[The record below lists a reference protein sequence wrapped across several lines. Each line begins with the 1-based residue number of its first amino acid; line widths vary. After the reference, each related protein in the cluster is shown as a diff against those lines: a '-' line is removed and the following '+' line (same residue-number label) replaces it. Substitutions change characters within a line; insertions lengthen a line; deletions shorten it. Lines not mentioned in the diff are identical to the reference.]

1 MKRNYTGSLD
11 RSAEYYTVDL
21 FYQKGYNIV
30 RILRNQNGNGEQSMT
45 TEFDVTIT
53 SKDMYR
59 FNMYHAYHGFQGI
72 FATVIGILVLIV
84 AGATFGKIETMYTV
98 LYTIFGII
106 FLVYVPFSLYM
117 RSKRQILA
125 SKVLQGVLHYK
136 LDEEG
141 IHVSQNDQTADLPWN
156 QIYKV
161 VSTKSNL
168 LIYSSRVNA
177 YVIPRNIIEKEY
189 EKAAQLASEHLEKY
203 RLKLK

>member
-1 MKRNYTGSLD
+1 
-11 RSAEYYTVDL
+11 
-21 FYQKGYNIV
+21 
-30 RILRNQNGNGEQSMT
+30 MT

-84 AGATFGKIETMYTV
+84 AGATFGKIEAMYTV
-98 LYTIFGII
+98 LYFVFGFI
-106 FLVYVPFSLYM
+106 FLLYVPFSLYM
-117 RSKRQILA
+117 RSKQQIL
-125 SKVLQGVLHYK
+125 SSEVLRQALHYRV
-136 LDEEG
+136 DEEG
-141 IHVSQNDQTADLPWN
+141 VHVSQNGQTADLLWN

-177 YVIPRNIIEKEY
+177 YVIPRNAISKEY
-189 EKAAQLASEHLEKY
+189 EIVAQLAGNHLEKY

>member
-1 MKRNYTGSLD
+1 
-11 RSAEYYTVDL
+11 
-21 FYQKGYNIV
+21 
-30 RILRNQNGNGEQSMT
+30 MT

-84 AGATFGKIETMYTV
+84 AGATFGKIEMMYTV
-98 LYTIFGII
+98 LYFVFGLI
-106 FLVYVPFSLYM
+106 FLIYVPVSLYM
-117 RSKRQILA
+117 RSKQQIL
-125 SKVLQGVLHYK
+125 SSEVLRQSLHYK

-141 IHVSQNDQTADLPWN
+141 VHVSQNEQTADLLWN

-161 VSTKSNL
+161 VFTKSNL

-177 YVIPRNIIEKEY
+177 YVIPRNAISKEY
-189 EKAAQLASEHLEKY
+189 ETVAQLAAKHLEKY

>member
-1 MKRNYTGSLD
+1 
-11 RSAEYYTVDL
+11 
-21 FYQKGYNIV
+21 
-30 RILRNQNGNGEQSMT
+30 MT

-98 LYTIFGII
+98 LYFVFGLI
-106 FLVYVPFSLYM
+106 FLIYVPVSLYM
-117 RSKRQILA
+117 RSKQQIL
-125 SKVLQGVLHYK
+125 SSEVLRQSLHYK
-136 LDEEG
+136 VDEEG
-141 IHVSQNDQTADLPWN
+141 VHVSQNEQTADLLWN

-177 YVIPRNIIEKEY
+177 YVIPRKAISKEY
-189 EKAAQLASEHLEKY
+189 ETVAQLAAKHLEKY

>member
-1 MKRNYTGSLD
+1 
-11 RSAEYYTVDL
+11 
-21 FYQKGYNIV
+21 
-30 RILRNQNGNGEQSMT
+30 MT

-84 AGATFGKIETMYTV
+84 AGATFGKIEMMYTV
-98 LYTIFGII
+98 LYFVFGLI
-106 FLVYVPFSLYM
+106 FLIYVPVSLYM
-117 RSKRQILA
+117 RSKQQIL
-125 SKVLQGVLHYK
+125 SSEVLRQSLHYK
-136 LDEEG
+136 VDEEG
-141 IHVSQNDQTADLPWN
+141 VHVSQNDQTADLLWN

-177 YVIPRNIIEKEY
+177 YVIPRNAISKEY
-189 EKAAQLASEHLEKY
+189 ETVAQLATKHLEKY

>member
-1 MKRNYTGSLD
+1 
-11 RSAEYYTVDL
+11 
-21 FYQKGYNIV
+21 
-30 RILRNQNGNGEQSMT
+30 MT

-98 LYTIFGII
+98 LYFVFGLI
-106 FLVYVPFSLYM
+106 FLIYVPVSLYM
-117 RSKRQILA
+117 RSKQQIL
-125 SKVLQGVLHYK
+125 SSEVLRQSLHYK
-136 LDEEG
+136 VDEEG
-141 IHVSQNDQTADLPWN
+141 VHVSQNDQTADLLWN

-168 LIYSSRVNA
+168 MIYSSRVNA
-177 YVIPRNIIEKEY
+177 YVIPRNAISKEY
-189 EKAAQLASEHLEKY
+189 ETVAQLAAKHLEKY

>member
-1 MKRNYTGSLD
+1 
-11 RSAEYYTVDL
+11 
-21 FYQKGYNIV
+21 
-30 RILRNQNGNGEQSMT
+30 MT
-45 TEFDVTIT
+45 AEFDVSIT

-84 AGATFGKIETMYTV
+84 AVATAGKVDTMYTV
-98 LYTIFGII
+98 LYAVFGLI

-117 RSKRQILA
+117 RSKQQIMSSEILKQ
-125 SKVLQGVLHYK
+125 SLHYK
-136 LDEEG
+136 VDEEG
-141 IHVSQNDQTADLPWN
+141 VHVSQNDQTADLLWN

-177 YVIPRNIIEKEY
+177 YVIPKSAIGKEY
-189 EKAAQLASEHLEKY
+189 EKITQLAVNHLEKY

>member
-1 MKRNYTGSLD
+1 
-11 RSAEYYTVDL
+11 
-21 FYQKGYNIV
+21 
-30 RILRNQNGNGEQSMT
+30 MT

-84 AGATFGKIETMYTV
+84 AGATLGKIETMYTV
-98 LYTIFGII
+98 LYFVFGLI
-106 FLVYVPFSLYM
+106 FLIYVPVSLYM
-117 RSKRQILA
+117 RSKQQIL
-125 SKVLQGVLHYK
+125 SSEVLRQSLHYK
-136 LDEEG
+136 VDEEG
-141 IHVSQNDQTADLPWN
+141 VHVSQNDQTADLLWN

-177 YVIPRNIIEKEY
+177 YVIPRNAISKEY
-189 EKAAQLASEHLEKY
+189 ETVAQLAAKHLEKY

>member
-1 MKRNYTGSLD
+1 
-11 RSAEYYTVDL
+11 
-21 FYQKGYNIV
+21 
-30 RILRNQNGNGEQSMT
+30 MT

-98 LYTIFGII
+98 LYFVFGLI
-106 FLVYVPFSLYM
+106 FLIYVPVSLYM
-117 RSKRQILA
+117 RSKQQIL
-125 SKVLQGVLHYK
+125 SSEVLRQSLHYK
-136 LDEEG
+136 VDEEG
-141 IHVSQNDQTADLPWN
+141 VHVSQNDQTADLLWN

-177 YVIPRNIIEKEY
+177 YVIPRNAISKEY
-189 EKAAQLASEHLEKY
+189 ETVAQLAAKHLEKY

>member
-1 MKRNYTGSLD
+1 
-11 RSAEYYTVDL
+11 
-21 FYQKGYNIV
+21 
-30 RILRNQNGNGEQSMT
+30 MT

-84 AGATFGKIETMYTV
+84 AGATFRKIETMYTV
-98 LYTIFGII
+98 LYFVFGLI
-106 FLVYVPFSLYM
+106 FLIYVPVSLYM
-117 RSKRQILA
+117 RSKQQIL
-125 SKVLQGVLHYK
+125 SSEVLRQSLHYK
-136 LDEEG
+136 VDEEG
-141 IHVSQNDQTADLPWN
+141 VHVSQNDQTADLLWN

-177 YVIPRNIIEKEY
+177 YVIPRNAISKEY
-189 EKAAQLASEHLEKY
+189 ETVAQLAAKHLEKY

>member
-1 MKRNYTGSLD
+1 
-11 RSAEYYTVDL
+11 
-21 FYQKGYNIV
+21 
-30 RILRNQNGNGEQSMT
+30 MT

-84 AGATFGKIETMYTV
+84 AGATFGKIEAMYTF
-98 LYTIFGII
+98 LYFIFGFI
-106 FLVYVPFSLYM
+106 FLLYVPFSLYM
-117 RSKRQILA
+117 RSKQQIL
-125 SKVLQGVLHYK
+125 SSEVLRQALHYRV
-136 LDEEG
+136 DEEG
-141 IHVSQNDQTADLPWN
+141 VHVSQNGQTADLLWN

-177 YVIPRNIIEKEY
+177 YVIPRNAISKEY
-189 EKAAQLASEHLEKY
+189 EIVAQLAGNHLEKY

>member
-1 MKRNYTGSLD
+1 
-11 RSAEYYTVDL
+11 
-21 FYQKGYNIV
+21 
-30 RILRNQNGNGEQSMT
+30 MT
-45 TEFDVTIT
+45 AEFDVSIT

-84 AGATFGKIETMYTV
+84 AVATAGKIETMYTV
-98 LYTIFGII
+98 LYFIFGLI
-106 FLVYVPFSLYM
+106 FLIYVPVSLYM
-117 RSKRQILA
+117 RSKQQIL
-125 SKVLQGVLHYK
+125 SSEVLRQALHYRV
-136 LDEEG
+136 DEEG
-141 IHVSQNDQTADLPWN
+141 VHVSQNDQTADLLWN

-177 YVIPRNIIEKEY
+177 YVIPRKAISDEY
-189 EKAAQLASEHLEKY
+189 ETVAQLAGNHLEKY

>member
-1 MKRNYTGSLD
+1 
-11 RSAEYYTVDL
+11 
-21 FYQKGYNIV
+21 
-30 RILRNQNGNGEQSMT
+30 MT

-98 LYTIFGII
+98 LYFVFGLI
-106 FLVYVPFSLYM
+106 FLIYVPVSLYM
-117 RSKRQILA
+117 RSKQQIL
-125 SKVLQGVLHYK
+125 SSEVLRQSLHYK
-136 LDEEG
+136 VDEEG
-141 IHVSQNDQTADLPWN
+141 VHVSQNDQTADLLWN

-177 YVIPRNIIEKEY
+177 YVIPRNAISKEY
-189 EKAAQLASEHLEKY
+189 ETVVQLAAKHLEKY